1 MSGFEESAPPP
12 ELPEEYSDV
21 YRDAYR
27 RAYGDLGEAGPG
39 SESDGVAG
47 PLLPALAPVRSA
59 RFGPLLVGGLVV
71 LALCSV
77 LGIKLLV
84 ADGEGDSS
92 TLADPEATVIAS
104 PSSVASSSPSSDAP
118 TAPAPTPTLGSVWD
132 GVVRPVAISGIS
144 ASCTG
149 APSVDAAGDPVRY
162 GAGNA
167 ADQDPSTAW
176 RCDSRALGETL
187 TLVLPVGSEVAEVGL
202 IGGYAKTDPTSGAD
216 RFTEN
221 NRITQVRWTF
231 DDGSSV
237 VQELDPSQ
245 RTVQFLRIPVT
256 GTTTVVLE
264 VLAVESGSRDR
275 TAISE
280 LSVAAA
286 G

>member
-12 ELPEEYSDV
+12 GVPEEYSDV

-27 RAYGDLGEAGPG
+27 RAYGDPGETSPG
-39 SESDGVAG
+39 MNEDDAAG
-47 PLLPALAPVRSA
+47 PLLPALAPRRSA
-59 RFGPLLVGGLVV
+59 RFGMLFGGGLVV
-71 LALCSV
+71 LALCTA
-77 LGIKLLV
+77 LGIQLLV
-84 ADGEGDSS
+84 ADGEGGSS
-92 TLADPEATVIAS
+92 TRVDPEVTATAS
-104 PSSVASSSPSSDAP
+104 PSSAAPSSSPDDVTTTPAP
-118 TAPAPTPTLGSVWD
+118 TATVSPVW
-132 GVVRPVAISGIS
+132 GGAVRPVEIGSIG

-167 ADQDPSTAW
+167 ADQDPATAW

-187 TLVLPVGSEVAEVGL
+187 TLVLEGASEVAEVGL

-221 NRITQVRWTF
+221 NRITRVRWTF

-237 VQELDPSQ
+237 IQELDPSQ
-245 RTVQFLRIPVT
+245 RTVQLLRIPST
-256 GTTTVVLE
+256 RTATVVLE
-264 VLAVESGSRDR
+264 ILAVERGARDR

-280 LSVAAA
+280 LAVAATA
-286 G
+286 